1 MSVSRRNFIA
11 ASAIG
16 AASTAAAT
24 PTQAAPANASRS
36 NAVGIDASDL
46 GLRPDAP
53 EQQTMLLQRAIDRA
67 ARERTVLMLP
77 PGTYRCGELR
87 LPSNAKLQGTRGTTR
102 IELTRDTSLF
112 TSNGADNIDLTGL
125 VIDGGKR
132 RSAEE
137 RALVDLKQGN
147 SIRITDCEINNA
159 AHNGISLERIGG
171 MVSGCTIQDAGDG
184 ALFAIDSTGLLIAN
198 NVIRRSG
205 NNGIQVWRSAPGD
218 DGTQVIDNRVED
230 TRADAGGDGPN
241 GNAISVFRAGNVMV
255 RGNRID
261 KATFSAVRGNSAN
274 NIQITGNT
282 CTRLGEVAIY
292 SEFSFEG
299 AVIAN
304 NTVDDAAVGIS
315 VTNFDVG
322 GRLATV
328 TGNMLRN
335 LGPDKPGSGLGI
347 AIAADSVVNGNVIET
362 APTIGILIGYGPYL
376 RDVIVSS
383 NVVRKPGIGV
393 AVSVVQ
399 GAGTALITDNLIAE
413 ARIGAV
419 VGMEWEQRVTGDLTK
434 DGIGK
439 YAQLTLTG
447 NRVR

>member
-1 MSVSRRNFIA
+1 MSISRRNFIA
-11 ASAIG
+11 ASAVG
-16 AASTAAAT
+16 ATSAAAT
-24 PTQAAPANASRS
+24 VPAQAATPNA
-36 NAVGIDASDL
+36 AFGIDAGDL
-46 GLRPDAP
+46 GLKPDAP
-53 EQQTMLLQRAIDRA
+53 DEQTMLLQRAIDRA
-67 ARERTVLMLP
+67 ARERMTLILP
-77 PGTYRCGELR
+77 AGTYRCGELR
-87 LPSNAKLQGTRGTTR
+87 LPSNAKVQGIRGATR
-102 IELTRDTSLF
+102 IELTRNTSLF
-112 TSNGADNIDLTGL
+112 TSNRSDNIDLTGL

-132 RSAEE
+132 RPAEG
-137 RALVDLKQGN
+137 RALLHLIQGA

-159 AHNGISLERIGG
+159 GRNAVSLEKIGG

-184 ALFAIDSTGLLIAN
+184 AVFAIDSMGLMISG

-230 TRADAGGDGPN
+230 TRADAGGDGPY

-261 KATFSAVRGNSAN
+261 KTAFSAIRGNSAN

-304 NTVDDAAVGIS
+304 NTVDGAAAGIS

-328 TGNMLRN
+328 TGNLLRN
-335 LGPDKPGSGLGI
+335 LNVDRPGGGLGI
-347 AIAADSVVNGNVIET
+347 AIAADSVVSGNVIEK
-362 APTIGILIGYGPYL
+362 APEIGIAIGYGPYL
-376 RDVIVSS
+376 RDVIVSN
-383 NVVRKPGIGV
+383 NVVRGTGIAI
-393 AVSVVQ
+393 AVSVAQ
-399 GAGTALITDNLIAE
+399 GAGTAMITDNLIAE
-413 ARIGAV
+413 ASAGAI
-419 VGMEWEQRVTGDLTK
+419 VGMEWEKRVTGDMAK
-434 DGIGK
+434 DGVGK
-439 YAQLTLTG
+439 YAQLTLSG

>member
-1 MSVSRRNFIA
+1 MRVSRRNFIA

-16 AASTAAAT
+16 AASTTAAT
-24 PTQAAPANASRS
+24 PAQAAPANATQS
-36 NAVGIDASDL
+36 NAFGIDAGDL

-53 EQQTMLLQRAIDRA
+53 DEQTMLLQRAIDRA
-67 ARERTVLMLP
+67 ARERTTLILP

-102 IELTRDTSLF
+102 IELARNTSLF
-112 TSNGADNIDLTGL
+112 TSNRANNIDLSSL
-125 VIDGGKR
+125 VLDGGKR
-132 RSAEE
+132 LPPEGRG
-137 RALVDLKQGN
+137 LIHLIQG
-147 SIRITDCEINNA
+147 SGIRITDCEINNA
-159 AHNGISLERIGG
+159 GHNAITLEKIGG
-171 MVSGCTIQDAGDG
+171 MVSGCTLQDAGDG
-184 ALFAIDSTGLLIAN
+184 ALFAIDSIGLLISG

-205 NNGIQVWRSAPGD
+205 NNGIQIWRSAPGD

-230 TRADAGGDGPN
+230 TRADAGGDGPY

-304 NTVDDAAVGIS
+304 NSVDGAAAGIS

-328 TGNMLRN
+328 TGNLLRN

-347 AIAADSVVNGNVIET
+347 AIAADSVVTGNVIET
-362 APTIGILIGYGPYL
+362 APTIGILVGYGPYL
-376 RDVIVSS
+376 RDVIVSN

-413 ARIGAV
+413 ASIGAV
-419 VGMEWEQRVTGDLTK
+419 VGMEWEKRVTGDMIK

-439 YAQLTLTG
+439 YTQLTLSG

>member
-1 MSVSRRNFIA
+1 MSISRRNFIA
-11 ASAIG
+11 ASAVG
-16 AASTAAAT
+16 ATSAAAT
-24 PTQAAPANASRS
+24 VPAQAATPNA
-36 NAVGIDASDL
+36 AFGLDAGDL
-46 GLRPDAP
+46 GLKPDAP
-53 EQQTMLLQRAIDRA
+53 EEQTMLLQRAIDRA
-67 ARERTVLMLP
+67 ARERTTLVMP
-77 PGTYRCGELR
+77 AGTYRCGELR
-87 LPSNAKLQGTRGTTR
+87 LPSHAKVQGTRGTTR
-102 IELTRDTSLF
+102 IELTRNTSLF
-112 TSNGADNIDLTGL
+112 TSNRSDNIDLTGL

-132 RSAEE
+132 RPAEG
-137 RALVDLKQGN
+137 RALVHLIQGA

-159 AHNGISLERIGG
+159 GRNGITLESMGG
-171 MVSGCTIQDAGDG
+171 AVSGCTIEDAGDG
-184 ALFAIDSTGLLIAN
+184 AVFAIDSMGLMISG

-230 TRADAGGDGPN
+230 TRADAGGDGPY

-261 KATFSAVRGNSAN
+261 KTAFSAIRGNSAN

-304 NTVDDAAVGIS
+304 NTVDGAAAGIS

-328 TGNMLRN
+328 TGNLLRN
-335 LGPDKPGSGLGI
+335 LTVDRPGGGLGI
-347 AIAADSVVNGNVIET
+347 AIAADSVVSGNVIEK
-362 APTIGILIGYGPYL
+362 APEIGIAIGYGPYL
-376 RDVIVSS
+376 RDVIVSN
-383 NVVRKPGIGV
+383 NVVRGTGIAI
-393 AVSVVQ
+393 AVSVAQ
-399 GAGTALITDNLIAE
+399 GAGTAMITDNLIAE
-413 ARIGAV
+413 ASAGAI
-419 VGMEWEQRVTGDLTK
+419 VGMEWEKRVTGDMAK
-434 DGIGK
+434 DGVGK
-439 YAQLTLTG
+439 YAQLTLSG